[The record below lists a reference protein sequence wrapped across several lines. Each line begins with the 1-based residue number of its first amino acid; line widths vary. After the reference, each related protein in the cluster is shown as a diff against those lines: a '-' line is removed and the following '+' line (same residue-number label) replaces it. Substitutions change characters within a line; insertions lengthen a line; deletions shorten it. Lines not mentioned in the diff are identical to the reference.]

1 MKRRLGIILAAAAAL
16 AAGLALAACSDLFND
31 DGLSD
36 AVKSVSVTVTKDD
49 AAWADSGKTVALY
62 KDGAKVADLTDA
74 DSDGNTDGTYAA
86 SGVASGT
93 YDIYVDGKD
102 TGVDFTVGSST
113 AANID
118 YYTVDFSSD
127 GIVAT
132 PSGESTNP
140 VLKGGTYSFTIEL
153 TTGTT
158 GTPVLTLGGTTL
170 TPDANGVYTVSG
182 VSGAQTV
189 TVDGLTV
196 PNCAAPVFS
205 VKAGNYGV
213 TQNVTLTTT
222 TNGAKIYYTT
232 DGTDPTSSSTAYTG
246 AVEIAVV
253 KESAVTLKAITIK
266 SGRGSSDVV
275 SAKYSFYYN
284 WYFKDTSA
292 STFYIEDAHSLWQ
305 LANLVNKTDTE
316 TTGLTAG
323 VTFNGRTVQ
332 LTNDIDLS
340 TVCSATLGD
349 WTPIGKYDSATSTP
363 YQFEG
368 TFDGNGREIKN
379 IYIDTTEEVYGGL
392 FSFAQNLK
400 NLTVSGEITTGT
412 TAAGIVCEAIG
423 DVINCCSNVTVKAND
438 NSGGITAYAHGLVMN
453 CTNNGSVYSSGS
465 ISHNG
470 GIVGSLHATAI
481 INCKNTG
488 SVSSVGYSTGG
499 ICGENHAMS
508 NIYIVGCVNTGTV
521 TGFQSAGG
529 ILGDRLDDNGVI
541 STCLNSGSVT
551 VTEQTSIS
559 DKSCYGVGGIVA
571 CTTENA
577 TIVSCCSWTDTVSGT
592 TARGGIVGYI
602 GTGYYAPTKIQD
614 CYYKKSDAFYGFGYV
629 QSGGTG
635 SYSDKVTNKD
645 ASNNEYT
652 YTATAVENLSDL
664 NTTDVPLMNTA
675 HDTTYD
681 YMFKTGAAAG
691 TDLPTVIA
699 GAYKITVTFASTG
712 DISLS
717 SNSFSK
723 NGYTY
728 IYAETKGMMQ
738 AGGTYAWYFNN
749 GSSPVCSSDEC
760 SFGKGNSYNVDSSTM
775 VAGKAYLLVVTYT
788 VNSRIYTAQC
798 QITKKVSD

>member
-16 AAGLALAACSDLFND
+16 AAGLALTACSDLFND

-113 AANID
+113 AANLD

-189 TVDGLTV
+189 TVDGLSV

-222 TNGAKIYYTT
+222 TNGATIYYTT

-316 TTGLTAG
+316 TTGLSAG

-349 WTPIGKYDSATSTP
+349 WTPIGKYDEVNDIIYS
-363 YQFEG
+363 FDG
-368 TFDGNGREIKN
+368 TFDGNGREIKK
-379 IYIDTTEEVYGGL
+379 IYMNTTDEVFGGL
-392 FSFAQNLK
+392 FGIAQSIK
-400 NLTVSGEITTGT
+400 NLTVSGEITTAGY
-412 TAAGIVCEAIG
+412 AAGIVVGIVELADEQI
-423 DVINCCSNVTVKAND
+423 INCCNNVVITAKEAGGIAAYSFGTVKDCVNNASITIN
-438 NSGGITAYAHGLVMN
+438 GGNHT
-453 CTNNGSVYSSGS
+453 
-465 ISHNG
+465 G
-470 GIVGSLHATAI
+470 GIVGIITECDKGAI
-481 INCKNTG
+481 IHCTNKGAVTYTGTNVRDSGCAGGIIGESRADVYVYIAGCTNTG
-488 SVSSVGYSTGG
+488 DVTGTANYSGG
-499 ICGENHAMS
+499 ICGLS
-508 NIYIVGCVNTGTV
+508 NASIVVLSSCINSGKVSG
-521 TGFQSAGG
+521 QYAGG
-529 ILGDRLDDNGVI
+529 VFGC
-541 STCLNSGSVT
+541 STGNEQNSK
-551 VTEQTSIS
+551 I
-559 DKSCYGVGGIVA
+559 A
-571 CTTENA
+571 
-577 TIVSCCSWTDTVSGT
+577 SCCSWTDSVSGT
-592 TARGGIVGYI
+592 TATGGIQGYI
-602 GTGYYAPTKIQD
+602 SSSSKLAITA
-614 CYYKKSDAFYGFGYV
+614 CYYKASSNYKGLGTVESDT
-629 QSGGTG
+629 GTG
-635 SYSDKVTNKD
+635 TGLDTGASSDGLC
-645 ASNNEYT
+645 T
-652 YTATAVENLSDL
+652 YTTTAVDSITAL
-664 NTTDVPLMNTA
+664 NGAVESMNTA

-681 YMFKTGAAAG
+681 YMFKAGAAAG

-699 GAYKITVTFASTG
+699 GAYKLTVTFASG
-712 DISLS
+712 DISLDS
-717 SNSFSK
+717 RTFSNSIA
-723 NGYTY
+723 TY
-728 IYAETKGMMQ
+728 VNDEGIQT
-738 AGGTYAWYFNN
+738 GGTYAWYFNN

-760 SFGKGNSYNVDSSTM
+760 KFGKGSSYNVDSSTM

-788 VNSRIYTAQC
+788 VNGRIYTAQC
-798 QITKKVSD
+798 QITKTVSD